1 MPADKE
7 RQAQRAG
14 RQAVLRPSS
23 SHKRTL
29 LIPSM
34 TVFKQRATMGRQELL
49 DTTEAFKKLCCHLQ
63 ELTKT
68 VLDSPSQSSCSGQS
82 SSAWLAM
89 VELYEDLEVVARH
102 VLGMN
107 QGDRRYIFF

>member
-1 MPADKE
+1 
-7 RQAQRAG
+7 
-14 RQAVLRPSS
+14 
-23 SHKRTL
+23 
-29 LIPSM
+29 
-34 TVFKQRATMGRQELL
+34 MGRQELL

-107 QGDRRYIFF
+107 QWDERLSTKEIAKGRLGPWRIPYKNS